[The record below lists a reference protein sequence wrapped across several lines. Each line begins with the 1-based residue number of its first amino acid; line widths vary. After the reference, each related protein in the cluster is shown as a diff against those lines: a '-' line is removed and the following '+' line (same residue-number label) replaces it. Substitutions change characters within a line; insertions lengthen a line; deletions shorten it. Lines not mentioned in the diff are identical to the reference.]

1 MLFWPDDTRTF
12 SVVQGATRLRSQL
25 LFKEGENLVH
35 GKKEKA
41 EGVVLRADAQIP
53 CSKLHDTQ
61 AEIPFF
67 RAFQFPSSTPRRRT
81 SHFFRAFQFAAETI
95 GWTIRNRWRTIG
107 IAEEQ
112 EEGFRTYIFWLFRRI
127 VLSCIEAKYLS
138 EGVVAFRNFENVFL
152 TFFSYFHYFS

>member
-112 EEGFRTYIFWLFRRI
+112 EEGFRTYIF
-127 VLSCIEAKYLS
+127 
-138 EGVVAFRNFENVFL
+138 L
-152 TFFSYFHYFS
+152 TFSADRSQLYRSQIFVGRRCCFPKFRKRFFDVFSYFHYFS